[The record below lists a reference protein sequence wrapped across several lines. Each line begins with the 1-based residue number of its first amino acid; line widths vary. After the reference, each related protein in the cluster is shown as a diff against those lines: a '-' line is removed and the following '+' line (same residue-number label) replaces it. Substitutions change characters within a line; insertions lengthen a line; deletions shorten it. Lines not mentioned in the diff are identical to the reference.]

1 MFGFVLMAAVQL
13 AGPNDWHGNLGLGRG
28 GYWRNRAAVSVTNV
42 SDKALEVRAE
52 KGCGEARSLLDA
64 YRAPVPMPNAG
75 GRHSTKILPDPEG
88 LESLRLRVGRLLSSG
103 R

>member
-42 SDKALEVRAE
+42 SDKALEVRA
-52 KGCGEARSLLDA
+52 
-64 YRAPVPMPNAG
+64 
-75 GRHSTKILPDPEG
+75 
-88 LESLRLRVGRLLSSG
+88 
-103 R
+103 